1 MHETEPLFLQ
11 GSSYTGSPHSMIP
24 KASYWGRKGSVLISL
39 KPTGDWR
46 LVSHS
51 SAMVREI
58 QFAPL
63 EWWVL
68 AAQRHNC
75 NQRHRSAAPDAT
87 TPFSLSYGEVQW
99 DIDPNTLPPGG
110 ILAWFLHF
118 GNLGWLWEWSKAEAW
133 ARGGKP
139 GADPTSWGTGW
150 YRQLLGRV
158 FKCNPSR
165 DYNRFHPACLH
176 TLQSTQACKSLWK
189 LSLEFYK

>member
-63 EWWVL
+63 EWRVL

-87 TPFSLSYGEVQW
+87 TPFSLSYGEMQW

-110 ILAWFLHF
+110 AFWKP
-118 GNLGWLWEWSKAEAW
+118 GMALGMVKSRGVGTWRQ
-133 ARGGKP
+133 ARGWP
-139 GADPTSWGTGW
+139 
-150 YRQLLGRV
+150 YQLRYWVIQTAAG
-158 FKCNPSR
+158 
-165 DYNRFHPACLH
+165 
-176 TLQSTQACKSLWK
+176 QSFQM
-189 LSLEFYK
+189 